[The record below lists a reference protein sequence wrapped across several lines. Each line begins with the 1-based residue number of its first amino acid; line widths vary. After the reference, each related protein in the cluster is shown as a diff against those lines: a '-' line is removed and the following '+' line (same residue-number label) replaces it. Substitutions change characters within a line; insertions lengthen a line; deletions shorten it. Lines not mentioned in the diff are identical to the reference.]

1 MPAELAESCTARGS
15 ASRRPGTGGLVGT
28 RFPFIVG

>member
-1 MPAELAESCTARGS
+1 MSAELAESCALRGS
-15 ASRRPGTGGLVGT
+15 ASRRCRTGGLVGT